1 MIYMDR
7 KTTTFI
13 ILLGLI
19 IASSLFQGCI
29 EGNTPALKP
38 AQLLIT
44 LKEQLPSL
52 HDDLKQYTK
61 DKNKAEVAAA
71 APCTD
76 NFDCEMEKG
85 QTKIYIREVDGQIN
99 KTERKIKDLKKSI
112 KAIEELQEH
121 IKKQKEEIKE
131 QNIEIR
137 KSQNSAQGSSY
148 ALGQLSPN
156 IKKQREI
163 QNETKRQLAAAIKK
177 IHALS

>member
-29 EGNTPALKP
+29 EGNQGAPEKVLDTLEFQKEK
-38 AQLLIT
+38 QEKELER
-44 LKEQLPSL
+44 LKEE
-52 HDDLKQYTK
+52 
-61 DKNKAEVAAA
+61 KNKATVMANT
-71 APCTD
+71 PCTED
-76 NFDCEMEKG
+76 DDDCAIEKRVA
-85 QTKIYIREVDGQIN
+85 KDYIIQI
-99 KTERKIKDLKKSI
+99 KTAIEKAEIKIKDLKNSI
-112 KAIEELQEH
+112 KAIKELQAL
-121 IKKQKEEIKE
+121 IKKQQEEIAE

-156 IKKQREI
+156 IIKQREI
-163 QNETKRQLAAAIKK
+163 QNETKRQLAEAIKK
-177 IHALS
+177 VHTLS